1 MIAFLLVAALN
12 NNLDNLIA
20 RVISAFSVPL
30 W

>member
-20 RVISAFSVPL
+20 RTISAFSVPL